1 VLRSL
6 QGDRAFQ
13 RLRKGRSGGSKHLS
27 VRLRPA
33 HHGQVRLGV
42 VVSRKVGKAVVRNRV
57 RRRLREAMLALLR
70 ARLPARAGGC
80 DEASGR
86 GEADARAEAGGR
98 DPSADV
104 RGASGPAAHRAPAWP
119 PSFDLLVLTRPSAAE
134 ADYHELS
141 RSLAKAIDRAMST
154 PAHGGARSGDRRPK
168 ALAAAA
174 GAA

>member
-1 VLRSL
+1 MLRSL

-13 RLRKGRSGGSKHLS
+13 RLRKGRSGGAKHLS

-33 HHGQVRLGV
+33 RHGQVRLGV

-70 ARLPARAGGC
+70 APARPAAAAP
-80 DEASGR
+80 ERSTTLSN
-86 GEADARAEAGGR
+86 E
-98 DPSADV
+98 PS
-104 RGASGPAAHRAPAWP
+104 GASPGSSGPLAAAGSDRPTWP
-119 PSFDLLVLTRPSAAE
+119 SSFDVLVLTRPSAAE

-141 RSLAKAIDRAMST
+141 RSLATAIDRAVAA
-154 PAHGGARSGDRRPK
+154 PATTGGRPGRRSR
-168 ALAAAA
+168 AAPASA

>member
-1 VLRSL
+1 
-6 QGDRAFQ
+6 
-13 RLRKGRSGGSKHLS
+13 
-27 VRLRPA
+27 
-33 HHGQVRLGV
+33 V

-70 ARLPARAGGC
+70 ARLPAR
-80 DEASGR
+80 
-86 GEADARAEAGGR
+86 

-104 RGASGPAAHRAPAWP
+104 QSASGPAAHQAAPAWP

-154 PAHGGARSGDRRPK
+154 PAPGGARAGDRRPR

-174 GAA
+174 GVA

>member
-1 VLRSL
+1 MLRSL

-13 RLRKGRSGGSKHLS
+13 RLRKGRSGGAKHLS

-33 HHGQVRLGV
+33 RHGQVRLGV

-70 ARLPARAGGC
+70 ARARKRPAAAAPERSTTLSN
-80 DEASGR
+80 E
-86 GEADARAEAGGR
+86 
-98 DPSADV
+98 PS
-104 RGASGPAAHRAPAWP
+104 GASPRSSAPVAAAGSDRPTWP
-119 PSFDLLVLTRPSAAE
+119 SSFDVLVLTRPSAAE

-141 RSLAKAIDRAMST
+141 RSLATAIDRAVAA
-154 PAHGGARSGDRRPK
+154 PAPTGGRPGRRPR
-168 ALAAAA
+168 AAPAFA